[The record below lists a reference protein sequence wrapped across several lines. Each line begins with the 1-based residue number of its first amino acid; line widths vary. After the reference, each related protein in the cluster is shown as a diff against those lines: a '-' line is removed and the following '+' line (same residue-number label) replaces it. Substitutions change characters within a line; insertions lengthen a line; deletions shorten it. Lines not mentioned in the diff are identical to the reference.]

1 MGNAARGGAPIT
13 GPGAHIENRLAE
25 GGQTPEGAT
34 LDEMERLWAEAK
46 AEERSP
52 G

>member
-1 MGNAARGGAPIT
+1 MANAKFERRFK
-13 GPGAHIENRLAE
+13 HIENRLAE
-25 GGQTPEGAT
+25 GGRTPECAS

-46 AEERSP
+46 AGERSA